1 MAGNKSKS
9 PNKREMRNLRIQ
21 QFIFIAIGVDGHS
34 IDDYFAGRKVIRLV
48 QERIYEF

>member
-21 QFIFIAIGVDGHS
+21 QFIFIAIGVM
-34 IDDYFAGRKVIRLV
+34 VILSMIISLV
-48 QERIYEF
+48 AN